1 MIKVYFK
8 AGSFWAGC
16 ACDCCEGD
24 YFYDFTFSHI
34 IGVEQPSRF
43 ESYDCE
49 MYNGSKSREFDC
61 LVSVFWDL
69 VVDQSKYDDFYD
81 MCESFYDVEDSEIK
95 LMLLC
100 KGVEVIF
107 LEEE

>member
-34 IGVEQPSRF
+34 TGVEQPSIF
-43 ESYDCE
+43 ESYDYE

-69 VVDQSKYDDFYD
+69 VADRRQYDHFYD
-81 MCESFYDVEDSEIK
+81 MCESFDDVDEDSVIN
-95 LMLLC
+95 MLSD
-100 KGVEVIF
+100 KGIEVVF
-107 LEEE
+107 LEN

>member
-8 AGSFWAGC
+8 AGSFWAGNG
-16 ACDCCEGD
+16 CDCCEGD

-34 IGVEQPSRF
+34 TGVEQPASF
-43 ESYDCE
+43 ESYDYE

-69 VVDQSKYDDFYD
+69 VADQSKYDDFYD
-81 MCESFYDVEDSEIK
+81 MCESFDDVDEDSIID
-95 LMLLC
+95 MLSD
-100 KGVEVIF
+100 KGIEVVF
-107 LEEE
+107 LEDE